1 MTRNIV
7 STSNNCNPYK
17 GREFDFQSHHITVV
31 KIFSSQK
38 KLQSKKKESIA
49 HSQKKKNDK
58 NILEEAKTLNLLD
71 NNFKLS
77 VLNMIKEIK

>member
-7 STSNNCNPYK
+7 STSNNCNSYK

-38 KLQSKKKESIA
+38 KLQSKKRKVWPI
-49 HSQKKKNDK
+49 HRKKNDK